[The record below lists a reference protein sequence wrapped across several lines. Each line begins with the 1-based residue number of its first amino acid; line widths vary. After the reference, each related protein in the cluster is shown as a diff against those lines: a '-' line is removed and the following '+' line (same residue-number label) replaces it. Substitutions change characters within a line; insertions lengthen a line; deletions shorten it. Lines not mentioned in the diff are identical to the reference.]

1 MISAAVV
8 AAIIYGI
15 RKRNQA
21 ITKRLLEESGGL
33 SPVRKA
39 GDPGKKVRENEI
51 ISE

>member
-33 SPVRKA
+33 SPVRKS
-39 GDPGKKVRENEI
+39 GDPAKKVRKKDILRE
-51 ISE
+51 